1 MMIPAQSEDEKS
13 KGRREKSKEAIS
25 LAMQGKWEKAREVN
39 MGILRLFPEDVEALN
54 RLGKALLALGNYSE
68 ARVAF
73 ETAAKVAPHNPISK
87 KNLERLSH
95 LNGTAPPPKQSKVA
109 TPCLFIEEGG
119 KSGMTVLCRP
129 AQRQVLVK
137 MAAGDEVKLKLH
149 EPALIVE
156 DVDGEYLGQ
165 VEPKLAM
172 RLIRFVRAGNSYAA
186 AITSINRQ
194 EISVIIW
201 ETHRAPG
208 MDNTCSFPTRS
219 GQESKV
225 YWKDALLMYDI
236 NNELDEEE
244 DDSAG
249 WRESYA
255 ENSGLAGEEEPAEA
269 LFTGKVVEASL
280 DDDEEMDEE
289 E

>member
-13 KGRREKSKEAIS
+13 KGKREKSKEAIS

-39 MGILRLFPEDVEALN
+39 MGILQLFPEDVEALN
-54 RLGKALLALGNYSE
+54 RLGKALLALGSYPE

-73 ETAAKVAPHNPISK
+73 ENAAKVAPYNPISK

-95 LNGTAPPPKQSKVA
+95 LKGAGPPPKQGNVT

-119 KSGMTVLCRP
+119 KSGMTMLRRP

-149 EPALIVE
+149 DNALVVE
-156 DVDGEYLGQ
+156 DVQGEYLGE

-172 RLIRFVRAGNSYAA
+172 RLIRFMKAGNCYAA

-194 EISVIIW
+194 EISAIIW

-208 MDNTCSFPTRS
+208 MDNTCSFPTRG
-219 GQESKV
+219 GQESKI
-225 YWKDALLMYDI
+225 YWKDALLRYDI
-236 NNELDEEE
+236 NNELDEDEE
-244 DDSAG
+244 YSAE
-249 WRESYA
+249 WRESCA
-255 ENSGLAGEEEPAEA
+255 ESSGLTGEEEPEA
-269 LFTGKVVEASL
+269 LFAAKAVKTSL
-280 DDDEEMDEE
+280 DDDDEMDEE

>member
-1 MMIPAQSEDEKS
+1 MMIPAQYEDEKL
-13 KGRREKSKEAIS
+13 KGKREKSKEAIS

-54 RLGKALLALGNYSE
+54 RLGKALLALGSYPE
-68 ARVAF
+68 ARTAF
-73 ETAAKVAPHNPISK
+73 ETAAKVAPYNPISK

-95 LNGTAPPPKQSKVA
+95 LKGTAPPPKQGKVT

-119 KSGMTVLCRP
+119 KSGMTMLQRP

-149 EPALIVE
+149 DHALIVE
-156 DVDGEYLGQ
+156 DVQGEYLGQ

-172 RLIRFVRAGNSYAA
+172 RLIRFMDAGNRYAA

-194 EISVIIW
+194 DVSVIIW

-208 MDNTCSFPTRS
+208 MDNACSFPTRS
-219 GQESKV
+219 GQESRV

-236 NNELDEEE
+236 NNEMDEEE
-244 DDSAG
+244 EDSAE

-255 ENSGLAGEEEPAEA
+255 ESSGLAGEEEPAEA
-269 LFTGKVVEASL
+269 LFAGKVVETSL
-280 DDDEEMDEE
+280 DDDDEMDEE